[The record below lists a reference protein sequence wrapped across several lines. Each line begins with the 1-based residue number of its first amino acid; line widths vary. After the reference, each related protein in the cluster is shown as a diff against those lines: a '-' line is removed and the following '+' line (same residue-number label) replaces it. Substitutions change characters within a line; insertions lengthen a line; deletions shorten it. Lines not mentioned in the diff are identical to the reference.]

1 MQTLRST
8 FVSLVT
14 VLLGIGVL
22 MVFSSSMTARPSDFE
37 QVYLSRHLL
46 YLAIAVALAFVVSSI
61 PAEWLLRLAPTFFA
75 GSILLLL
82 AVLIP
87 GLGVRVNGSQR
98 WLRLGLMSFQP
109 SELAKVTLPLFL
121 CWLLE
126 QRRAGGVLR
135 GAAAAAGNLGDLR
148 PWLHRTGEILAPIGL
163 AALLVLVEP
172 DLGTAAFLTLI
183 GGMTLFLSG
192 WPIRDFALGL
202 GAVVPL
208 AAGVIALKPYQLKRI
223 EGFVQAW
230 TDFQN
235 APYQVKQSLTTL
247 GAGGTVGV
255 GLGKG
260 WQKLSFLP
268 EANTDFVFAVVGEE
282 LGLAG
287 TLSVLAIWSA
297 LLVTGLLLLRGV
309 ATDRPRHVVGTVLL
323 TQLVLQALVNIAVVT
338 AMLPPKGIAH
348 PLLSAG
354 GSSLLGSLLAIG
366 VFLSMTKSQEAAAAT
381 LGAPLTDAARQAA

>member
-75 GSILLLL
+75 GTILLLL

-98 WLRLGLMSFQP
+98 WLRLGVMSFQP
-109 SELAKVTLPLFL
+109 SELAKVTLPLCL

-126 QRRAGGVLR
+126 QRRAGGMLR
-135 GAAAAAGNLGDLR
+135 GMAGAPLGELR
-148 PWLHRTGEILAPIGL
+148 PWLHRTGEVLAPIGL

-208 AAGVIALKPYQLKRI
+208 AAGVIALKPYQLRRL

-287 TLSVLAIWSA
+287 TLSVLAVWSA
-297 LLVTGLLLLRGV
+297 LLVTGLVLLRSV
-309 ATDRPRHVVGTVLL
+309 AADRPRHGVGTVLL

-366 VFLSMTKSQEAAAAT
+366 VFLSMTKSQEAMEAS
-381 LGAPLTDAARQAA
+381 LQAPLASSSRQAA

>member
-14 VLLGIGVL
+14 LLLGIGVL
-22 MVFSSSMTARPSDFE
+22 MVFSSSMTAKPSDFE
-37 QVYLSRHLL
+37 QIYLSRHLL
-46 YLAIAVALAFVVSSI
+46 YLGIAASLAFVTAMI
-61 PAEWLLRLAPTFFA
+61 PAEWLLRFAPTFF
-75 GSILLLL
+75 GVTVLLLL
-82 AVLIP
+82 AVLLP
-87 GLGVRVNGSQR
+87 GLGVKVNGSQR
-98 WLRLGLMSFQP
+98 WLRLGYLSFQP

-126 QRRAGGVLR
+126 QRP
-135 GAAAAAGNLGDLR
+135 AAMRNDGR
-148 PWLHRTGEILAPIGL
+148 PWLHRIGEVAAPIGL
-163 AALLVLVEP
+163 CALLVLVEP

-192 WPIRDFALGL
+192 WLLRDFALGI
-202 GAVVPL
+202 GAIVPL
-208 AAGVIALKPYQLKRI
+208 ALGLVALKPYQLRRLQ
-223 EGFVQAW
+223 GFVEAW

-247 GAGGTVGV
+247 GAGGATGV
-255 GLGKG
+255 GLGRG

-287 TLSVLAIWSA
+287 TLTI
-297 LLVTGLLLLRGV
+297 LLFWTGLFLVGQGMLRAVRQERWRYV
-309 ATDRPRHVVGTVLL
+309 AGATLL
-323 TQLVLQALVNIAVVT
+323 TQLVLQAAINVAVVT

-366 VFLSMTKSQEAAAAT
+366 VFLSLTSRPTEASQITVVTPGPEPGTASHLAERVA
-381 LGAPLTDAARQAA
+381 

>member
-37 QVYLSRHLL
+37 QIYLSRHLL
-46 YLAIAVALAFVVSSI
+46 YLSIAVALAFVVATI
-61 PAEWLLRLAPTFFA
+61 PAEWLLRLAPTFF
-75 GSILLLL
+75 GGTVLLLL

-126 QRRAGGVLR
+126 QRRASV
-135 GAAAAAGNLGDLR
+135 AAAGGVDSR
-148 PWLHRTGEILAPIGL
+148 PWLHRTGEVLAPIGL
-163 AALLVLVEP
+163 CGLLVLVEP

-183 GGMTLFLSG
+183 GAMTLFLSG

-202 GAVVPL
+202 GGIIPL
-208 AAGVIALKPYQLKRI
+208 AVGLVALKPYQLRRL

-230 TDFQN
+230 IDFQN

-247 GAGGTVGV
+247 GAGGAAGV
-255 GLGKG
+255 GLGRG

-287 TLSVLAIWSA
+287 TLSILTVWFS
-297 LLVTGLLLLRGV
+297 LLVTGLLLLRPMAGE
-309 ATDRPRHVVGTVLL
+309 RSRSVVGTTLL

-366 VFLSMTKSQEAAAAT
+366 VFLSMTRAPETAAMT
-381 LGAPLTDAARQAA
+381 LSAPVADPNRQAA

>member
-14 VLLGIGVL
+14 LLLGIGVL

-37 QVYLSRHLL
+37 QIYLSRHLL
-46 YLAIAVALAFVVSSI
+46 YLGIAVSLAFVAAMV
-61 PAEWLLRLAPTFFA
+61 PAEWLLRFAPTFF
-75 GSILLLL
+75 GGTILLLL

-87 GLGVRVNGSQR
+87 GLGSKVNGSQR
-98 WLRLGLMSFQP
+98 WLRLGYLSFQP

-126 QRRAGGVLR
+126 QKR
-135 GAAAAAGNLGDLR
+135 DSSR
-148 PWLHRTGEILAPIGL
+148 PWLHRVGEVVAPIGL
-163 AALLVLVEP
+163 CALLVLVEP

-192 WPIRDFALGL
+192 WPLRDFAIGI
-202 GAVVPL
+202 GALVPL
-208 AAGVIALKPYQLKRI
+208 ALGLVALKPYQLRRLQ
-223 EGFVQAW
+223 GFVEAW

-247 GAGGTVGV
+247 GAGGGTGV
-255 GLGKG
+255 GLGRG

-287 TLSVLAIWSA
+287 TLMI
-297 LLVTGLLLLRGV
+297 LLFWTGLFAAGQGMLRGV
-309 ATDRPRHVVGTVLL
+309 RSERWRYVAGATLL
-323 TQLVLQALVNIAVVT
+323 TQLVLQAAINVAVVT

-366 VFLSMTKSQEAAAAT
+366 VFLS
-381 LGAPLTDAARQAA
+381 LTNQMASRTQPASSGKAEPPVLESR